1 MREFTIK
8 PVRSRENVMA
18 ALRGNWNYPT
28 AVRFGPGRIA
38 ELPDACKSLNLK
50 RPLLVT
56 DPALAKLPMIAN
68 AVAACREAG
77 LACEVFSDLQA
88 NPVES
93 NVTNGVA
100 AYRRGSHD
108 GVIAFGGGSAL
119 DTGKAVA
126 LMVGQTRPIW
136 DFEDREDWYTRVN
149 VAGMAPTI
157 AVPTTSGTGSEVGR
171 ASVITDMRDHTKK
184 IIFHPRMLPAVVIAD
199 PELTLGLPP
208 QVTAAVGMDALSHNL
223 EAYCS
228 PSYHPL
234 AEGIALEGMRLIHDW
249 LPAAVKDGSDIEAR
263 SHMMAASL
271 MGATAFQK
279 GLGAM
284 HSLSHPCSANLNTH
298 HGLTNAVVMPYV
310 MAWNRP
316 ALSEKMQ
323 RLAAF
328 LNLRQHSFD
337 GVLDWIMEL
346 RKTIGVPET
355 LADLGVTME
364 HVQGFARQAFDDP
377 STGGNPV
384 PMTVEDFAQLYRN
397 CVEGKLHAAVTH

>member
-1 MREFTIK
+1 MREFAIR
-8 PVRSRENVMA
+8 PVRSRQSVVA

-28 AVRFGPGRIA
+28 AIRFGPGRIA
-38 ELPDACKSLNLK
+38 ELAEACQTLGLK

-68 AVAACREAG
+68 AIAACREAG
-77 LACEVFSDLQA
+77 LACEVFSELQA

-93 NVTNGVA
+93 NVTNGVT

-136 DFEDREDWYTRVN
+136 DFEDREDWSTRVD
-149 VAGMAPTI
+149 VAGIAPTI
-157 AVPTTSGTGSEVGR
+157 AVPTTAGTGSEVGR

-184 IIFHPRMLPAVVIAD
+184 IIFHPKMQPAVVIAD
-199 PELTLGLPP
+199 PELTVGLPP
-208 QVTAAVGMDALSHNL
+208 QITAATGMDALSHNL

-249 LPAAVKDGSDIEAR
+249 LPTAVKDGEDIEAR
-263 SHMMAASL
+263 SHMLAASL

-316 ALSEKMQ
+316 ALGEKMQ

-328 LNLRQHSFD
+328 LNLRQHSFH
-337 GVLDWIMEL
+337 GVLDWILEL
-346 RKTIGVPET
+346 RQTIGVPET
-355 LADLGVTME
+355 LAELGVTSD
-364 HVQGFARQAFDDP
+364 HAQAFSQQAFDDP
-377 STGGNPV
+377 STGGNPL
-384 PMTVEDFAQLYRN
+384 PMTAAGFAQLYRN
-397 CVEGKLHAAVTH
+397 CIEGKLHAAPP

>member
-1 MREFTIK
+1 
-8 PVRSRENVMA
+8 
-18 ALRGNWNYPT
+18 
-28 AVRFGPGRIA
+28 
-38 ELPDACKSLNLK
+38 
-50 RPLLVT
+50 
-56 DPALAKLPMIAN
+56 
-68 AVAACREAG
+68 
-77 LACEVFSDLQA
+77 VFSELQA

-171 ASVITDMRDHTKK
+171 ASVITDTRDHTKK

-249 LPAAVKDGSDIEAR
+249 LPTAVKDGSDIEAR

-337 GVLDWIMEL
+337 GVLDWILEL

-355 LADLGVTME
+355 LAELGVTME
-364 HVQGFARQAFDDP
+364 HVQGFAQQAFDDP

-384 PMTVEDFAQLYRN
+384 PMTVADFAQLYRN
-397 CVEGKLHAAVTH
+397 CVEGKLHAAARH